1 MASYQHLC
9 TCGELIVYG
18 PQDVGREIHCP
29 TCGVPCRPA
38 PVAPRPRPVAAP
50 KAPPPAPPVVR
61 RAPVHAERRPPV
73 DARPPSP
80 PIVWIVAT
88 VALGIA
94 AIGLF
99 VWARSA
105 KADGRRLQRDVA
117 AQKGTAESLRI
128 ASESATAEVE
138 RLRERTRDLRAEVG
152 IIERDRDAAK
162 ASERSA
168 RAEKIR
174 ADEATREERSR
185 HDTTA
190 RQLRLAQT
198 DKTRLEK
205 ELARV
210 EQELARAKLRPPPS
224 RGRSSPTGTSA
235 FLSARDLRSAGLV
248 RILQDGGYTCEI
260 ADVAREHV
268 RVEFDAFHMVV
279 TPHKDATLMFTA
291 LYGWESGRKEDLLLA
306 LNELNASLMIGCFL
320 IDDTVAY
327 QGYLPIK
334 DLTREGL
341 LAFTERMELAIT
353 YCVLKTAR
361 FLR

>member
-1 MASYQHLC
+1 
-9 TCGELIVYG
+9 
-18 PQDVGREIHCP
+18 
-29 TCGVPCRPA
+29 
-38 PVAPRPRPVAAP
+38 
-50 KAPPPAPPVVR
+50 
-61 RAPVHAERRPPV
+61 
-73 DARPPSP
+73 
-80 PIVWIVAT
+80 VAT

-99 VWARSA
+99 LWARSA
-105 KADGRRLQRDVA
+105 KAEGRRLQRDVA
-117 AQKGTAESLRI
+117 AQKGTAEALRI
-128 ASESATAEVE
+128 AGESATAEVE
-138 RLRERTRDLRAEVG
+138 RLRERTRELKAEVG

-168 RAEKIR
+168 RAQKIR

-205 ELARV
+205 DLARV
-210 EQELARAKLRPPPS
+210 ERELARAKLRPPPS
-224 RGRSSPTGTSA
+224 RGRSTPTGTSA
-235 FLSARDLRSAGLV
+235 FLGAGDLRPAGLV
-248 RILQDGGYTCEI
+248 RILRAGGFTCEV
-260 ADVAREHV
+260 ADVDREHV
-268 RVEFDAFHMVV
+268 RVDCDAFHMVV
-279 TPHKDATLMFTA
+279 TPHKDATLMFTV

-306 LNELNASLMIGCFL
+306 LNELNTALPIGCFL
-320 IDDTVAY
+320 VDDTIAY

-334 DLTREGL
+334 DITREGL

-353 YCVLKTAR
+353 FSVLKTAR